1 MFISLRQL
9 LRRGRGQEG
18 AVAVE
23 FALILPILMLLVFGI
38 IDFGHYWYI
47 GHVMSDASRE
57 GVRYGTRY
65 VTVNNIRILPGALS
79 PSIST
84 HVLVTNGYAGLLP
97 SNPSP
102 TVTPTGAAMTA
113 NIANL
118 AGKDLVV
125 TVTATKTWWV
135 LGSLIPGFGSSK
147 LLTVKTTMTCE

>member
-1 MFISLRQL
+1 MRCGFNSDAKRGLRA
-9 LRRGRGQEG
+9 EHG
-18 AVAVE
+18 AIAVE
-23 FALILPILMLLVFGI
+23 FALIFPILMLLVFGI

-57 GVRYGTRY
+57 GARYGTRY
-65 VTVNNIRILPGALS
+65 TGKLPGALS
-79 PSIST
+79 PTISN

-97 SNPSP
+97 SEPSP

-147 LLTVKTTMTCE
+147 LLTVATTMTCE